1 MLAAVGLKA
10 LIYFEAVS
18 TLALAIGLLVG
29 EIVQPG
35 AGFNIDPA
43 SLDPKQVSSD
53 VTRAKEESIVQHLL
67 AIIPNSFFDALAK
80 GDLLQVLLIAI
91 LSGFAVSRM
100 GELGQKITYAIEVAG
115 KMFIRHHRARAPIGA
130 FGAMAFTIGAY
141 GLGSLW
147 NLVKLI
153 ATFYATS
160 LLFVLIVLG
169 LIARLTGFSILRF
182 PRRRMFSPWRML

>member
-29 EIVQPG
+29 EIVQPE

-43 SLDPKQVSSD
+43 SLDPKQVSSY

-100 GELGQKITYAIEVAG
+100 RELGQKITYAIEVAG
-115 KMFIRHHRARAPIGA
+115 KMFIGIIVRAAPIGA

-182 PRRRMFSPWRML
+182 PRRRMFSPW